1 MSYYQRHLFF
11 CCHQHDSDKPCCASH
26 DAAAMFHY
34 AKERVAELGL
44 KGKGK
49 VRVSQS
55 GCLGRCDDGPVAV
68 VYPEAVWYGN
78 LTLADVEEIIRS
90 HLVRGEPVARLRLP
104 D

>member
-44 KGKGK
+44 KGKGQ
-49 VRVSQS
+49 VRVSKS
-55 GCLGRCDDGPVAV
+55 GCMGRCKRGPVAV
-68 VYPEAVWYGN
+68 VYPDAVWYQWQ
-78 LTLADVEEIIRS
+78 TREDVEEILTS
-90 HLVRGEPVARLRLP
+90 HLRDGAPVERLRLP